1 MPAIAVGAPLLAK
14 SRPLKTEEMRLPSRT
29 SGRFC
34 GILCHNSDAKGQRS
48 MHFFSNR
55 RNAATARHDAGDAGR
70 TDATT
75 TRKPMIAP
83 LPFGPSRMQPCTEL
97 FEEDSGI
104 TGVFYPEDH
113 VGRG

>member
-1 MPAIAVGAPLLAK
+1 
-14 SRPLKTEEMRLPSRT
+14 
-29 SGRFC
+29 
-34 GILCHNSDAKGQRS
+34 

-55 RNAATARHDAGDAGR
+55 RNTATGRHDAGDAGR

-75 TRKPMIAP
+75 TGKPMIAP

-97 FEEDSGI
+97 FEEESGI

-113 VGRG
+113 AGLG